1 MVVVLVL
8 VVVVLVAVEQ
18 PLTTAV
24 RSQSSSIER
33 DKACES
39 VPCVCALL
47 LPCLSLFEAKK
58 REGQRRA
65 LTFSPVKDGERGD
78 KGVMSRR
85 GIYI

>member
-1 MVVVLVL
+1 MKVVVVLVL
-8 VVVVLVAVEQ
+8 VVMLLVAVEQ

-47 LPCLSLFEAKK
+47 LPLPI
-58 REGQRRA
+58 
-65 LTFSPVKDGERGD
+65 TV
-78 KGVMSRR
+78 
-85 GIYI
+85 

>member
-8 VVVVLVAVEQ
+8 VVVLVVAVEQ

-47 LPCLSLFEAKK
+47 LPCLSLFEDKKK
-58 REGQRRA
+58 RGTKEGA
-65 LTFSPVKDGERGD
+65 DFVTC
-78 KGVMSRR
+78 
-85 GIYI
+85 